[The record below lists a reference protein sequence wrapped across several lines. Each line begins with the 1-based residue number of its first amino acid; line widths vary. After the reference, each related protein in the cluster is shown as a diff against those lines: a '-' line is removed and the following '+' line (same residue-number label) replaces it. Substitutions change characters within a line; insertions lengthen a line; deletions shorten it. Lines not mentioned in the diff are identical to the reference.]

1 MKRDNLQESGKLLGI
16 CIPSRGLIYSKVI
29 EAVLVGIEALEQRG
43 IKSKV
48 FITNDL
54 PIPDAHNSCLERA
67 LEAGCERIIFIE
79 EDNYVGLEEFIQLAT
94 YDADI
99 ATLQYNDKNGSPHGI
114 IHYNEAS
121 EILWCGLGAT
131 SIRRSV
137 FEKLERP
144 YFRTTTRYKIIKKR
158 LTEDRR
164 LITEYEKIDPHKIWD
179 PEKLKMVDKEE
190 PYIYGGLDVDFFT
203 RARHAGFKIE
213 KIPDMKSIHL
223 KVSQMGEPYTNQ
235 GVHQI
240 TSV

>member
-1 MKRDNLQESGKLLGI
+1 M
-16 CIPSRGLIYSKVI
+16 PSRGLIYSKVI
-29 EAVLVGIEALEQRG
+29 EGVLVGIEALEDIG
-43 IKSKV
+43 VKSKV
-48 FITNDL
+48 FISNDL
-54 PIPDAHNSCLERA
+54 PIPDSHNSCVERA
-67 LEAGCERIIFIE
+67 LEAGCERIVFIE
-79 EDNYVGLEEFIQLAT
+79 EDNYVGESEFLSLAH

-137 FEKLERP
+137 FEKLESP
-144 YFRTTTRYKIIKKR
+144 YFRTTVRYKIIKKR
-158 LTEDRR
+158 LSDDKR
-164 LITEYEKIDPHKIWD
+164 LITEYEKIDPHQQWN
-179 PEKLKMVDKEE
+179 PETSKFEDKLE
-190 PYIYGGLDVDFFT
+190 PYAYGGLDVDFFT

-223 KVSQMGEPYTNQ
+223 KVMEYGKPYDNN
-235 GVHQI
+235 GVHTI